1 MARSISAAGLAI
13 MALGISDGVMSQQS
27 AGRAQLSPAEVTA
40 TSCEVQIGDFESACD
55 SLVSL
60 LDSKEV
66 SALYVT
72 VKSIPEE
79 HEITFYTEHVGM
91 LVVGMDGGM
100 MVTLGRCRNNARSLR
115 CRSDDRAVVLEIR
128 W

>member
-1 MARSISAAGLAI
+1 MFGQVSPGDSTL
-13 MALGISDGVMSQQS
+13 SDGVVSQQS
-27 AGRAQLSPAEVTA
+27 DAGARLSPAEVTA
-40 TSCEVQIGDFESACD
+40 ISCEVQIGEFESACD

-66 SALYVT
+66 SVLYVT

-91 LVVGMDGGM
+91 LVVGMDDGM

-115 CRSDDRAVVLEIR
+115 CRSNDRAIVLEIR